1 MTKDRLRRYR
11 DLLAEK
17 VQLEQQLE
25 TIEGVLHNPKIQQ
38 LKQTPRASS
47 KGNPTEDLIAKH
59 LELVDLYQDK
69 LTGLAVEQLAIEEE
83 KELISLIE
91 NNALSNSGLINPMTS
106 LNPPIMSLT
115 LFSFKC
121 DAISVNPN
129 TYVLADKYIIKGL
142 NKP

>member
-69 LTGLAVEQLAIEEE
+69 LTGLAVEQLAIEET
-83 KELISLIE
+83 IE
-91 NNALSNSGLINPMTS
+91 RLPIRERNVLRAYYIRGLSWEEVAVDVGYTWRHVHRVHSSALQL
-106 LNPPIMSLT
+106 
-115 LFSFKC
+115 
-121 DAISVNPN
+121 
-129 TYVLADKYIIKGL
+129 LAAMEEE
-142 NKP
+142 